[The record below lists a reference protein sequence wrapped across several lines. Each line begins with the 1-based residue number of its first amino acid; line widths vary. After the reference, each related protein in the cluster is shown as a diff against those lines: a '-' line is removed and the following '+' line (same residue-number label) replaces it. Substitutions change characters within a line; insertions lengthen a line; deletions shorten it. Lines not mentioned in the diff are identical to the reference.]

1 MARSTDPDSAGS
13 QFFIVL
19 DDDGARY
26 LDKQYNTVFGRV
38 IECMDVVDKI
48 AALETMVVGNSSD
61 NRQPINPEEARITSV
76 EIHER

>member
-19 DDDGARY
+19 DDESARY
-26 LDKQYNTVFGRV
+26 LDNQYTVFGRV
-38 IECMDVVDKI
+38 IEGMDVVDKI

-61 NRQPINPEEARITSV
+61 NRQPVNPEEARITSV